1 MRRGAPPLSQVSG
14 ISHPYAPASSPY
26 PCSESEGV
34 FNAQVEMLK
43 SCGRP
48 LLAAGILSA
57 CADQHAMTDEKITAQ
72 VQKAIAQHPDLRR
85 PNRIYV
91 DTRDHTVY
99 LTGAAYHPLAA
110 ENPQDLAGKVPAVS
124 KVVNDI

>member
-1 MRRGAPPLSQVSG
+1 MPKSRGLRVAG
-14 ISHPYAPASSPY
+14 AT
-26 PCSESEGV
+26 
-34 FNAQVEMLK
+34 
-43 SCGRP
+43 
-48 LLAAGILSA
+48 LLVAGILSA

-72 VQKAIAQHPDLRR
+72 VQKAIAQHPDLGR

-110 ENPQDLAGKVPAVS
+110 ENPQDLEGKVPAVS
-124 KVVNDI
+124 KVVNDIYILQGD

>member
-1 MRRGAPPLSQVSG
+1 MGRLLNIVNQLHRRTARDY
-14 ISHPYAPASSPY
+14 I
-26 PCSESEGV
+26 
-34 FNAQVEMLK
+34 
-43 SCGRP
+43 GR
-48 LLAAGILSA
+48 
-57 CADQHAMTDEKITAQ
+57 MTDEK

-110 ENPQDLAGKVPAVS
+110 ENPQDLEGKVPVVS
-124 KVVNDI
+124 KVVNDIYILQGD